1 MNVLG
6 IILTS
11 GQVIAALTGIAV
23 FVGLAWRAG
32 RKVVT
37 WGKKMEAIIGSNGGT
52 SLFDA
57 IVMLGSIVD
66 LIQQPS
72 IFCSTDGEVYS
83 VSAPFV
89 EATGWTYEHMA
100 HGGFRG
106 QMSEKD
112 RDAWDESVQHH
123 STFAR
128 RVTAGRQT
136 LDVTARPIFNQTKF
150 LGWRV
155 AITPL
160 GKNHASRS
168 RQSPD

>member
-1 MNVLG
+1 MRMLG

-11 GQVIAALTGIAV
+11 GQIIAALTGIVIAV
-23 FVGLAWRAG
+23 GVLWRVGAKLVA
-32 RKVVT
+32 

-72 IFCSTDGEVYS
+72 FVCAPDGEVYS

-89 EATGWTYEHMA
+89 EATGWTFEHMRY
-100 HGGFRG
+100 GGFRTRLPDD
-106 QMSEKD
+106 D
-112 RDAWDESVQHH
+112 REDWDESVKRKA
-123 STFAR
+123 TFNK
-128 RVTAGRQT
+128 RVTMDGKA
-136 LDVTARPIFNQTKF
+136 LEVIARPVFNQSKF

-155 AITPL
+155 AVTPA
-160 GKNHASRS
+160 GAKR
-168 RQSPD
+168 

>member
-1 MNVLG
+1 MLG

-11 GQVIAALTGIAV
+11 GQVIAALTGIAIFFGV
-23 FVGLAWRAG
+23 LWRLIA
-32 RKVVT
+32 KLVA
-37 WGKKMEAIIGSNGGT
+37 WGKKMEGIIGSNGGT

-72 IFCSTDGEVYS
+72 LVCAVNGEVYS

-100 HGGFRG
+100 HGGFRNAL
-106 QMSEKD
+106 SEKD
-112 RDAWDESVQHH
+112 RDMWDESVERHA
-123 STFAR
+123 TFAR
-128 RVTAGRQT
+128 RVFMGKRQ
-136 LDVTARPIFNQTKF
+136 LDIIARPIFNQAKF

-155 AITPL
+155 AVTPL
-160 GKNHASRS
+160 GKS
-168 RQSPD
+168 